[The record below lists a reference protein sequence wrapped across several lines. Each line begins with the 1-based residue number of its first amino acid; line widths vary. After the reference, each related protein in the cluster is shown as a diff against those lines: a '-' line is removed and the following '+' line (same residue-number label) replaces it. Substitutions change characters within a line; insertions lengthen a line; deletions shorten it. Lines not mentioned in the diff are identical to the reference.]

1 MSQKSEKPLAL
12 IVDDEK
18 TIGEA
23 LAGVLEDENWRT
35 DYAASGLEALQAFN
49 KKKPD
54 LIFLDIWM
62 PGMDGIETLQRLR
75 EIDSEVPIYIM
86 SGHGTIETAVKVTKL
101 GATDFLE
108 KPLAIDRIIKI
119 LQATKIKDSTAAK
132 NTPTHPIIIGVSPHI
147 EAIRDLI
154 KMIAPRPS
162 SILITGENGTGK
174 EVLARNIHQ
183 FSDRSK
189 APFIAVNCAAIPEE
203 LIESELFGH
212 VKGAFTG
219 AIAAKKGKFEQA
231 HGGTLFLDEI
241 ADMSLRTQAKILRII
256 QDKKFEKLGDESAV
270 SVDVRLIAATNKD
283 LNQEISA
290 GRFREDL
297 FYRLNVVPIHMQP
310 LRQRKE
316 DILPLVEF
324 FLKELKKDLGG
335 LQKDFS
341 EASFSALQTYHFPGN
356 VRELK
361 NLVERLCVTVA
372 SPKIDLS
379 HLPIEIISEYEK
391 NLARPDTIPTNS
403 LKDAK
408 QHFEKLFLLEKLQEN
423 NWNISRTAEVI
434 GVERSHLHKKIKL
447 LGIDSN
453 QLKDSEDL

>member
-1 MSQKSEKPLAL
+1 MNANSEKRLAL
-12 IVDDEK
+12 IIDDEK

-23 LAGVLEDENWRT
+23 LAGVLEDENWQT
-35 DYAASGLEALQAFN
+35 AYASSGLEGLQKFA
-49 KKKPD
+49 KKKPH

-75 EIDSEVPIYIM
+75 ELNSQVPIYIM

-108 KPLAIDRIIKI
+108 KPLSIDRIVNI
-119 LQATKIKDSTAAK
+119 LQSIKSFEEVHVVKKAPYST
-132 NTPTHPIIIGVSPHI
+132 IIGTSPHT
-147 EAIRDLI
+147 ESIRELV
-154 KMIAPRPS
+154 KMIAPRSS

-174 EVLARNIHQ
+174 EVLAQNIHHHSERARDI
-183 FSDRSK
+183 FV
-189 APFIAVNCAAIPEE
+189 AVNCAAIPEE

-219 AIAAKKGKFEQA
+219 AIASKKGKFELA

-256 QDKKFEKLGDESAV
+256 QEKKFERLGDENPV

-283 LNQEISA
+283 LTQEIAA

-297 FYRLNVVPIHMQP
+297 FYRLNVVPIHMLP
-310 LRQRKE
+310 LKKRRE
-316 DILPLVEF
+316 DVMPLVEF
-324 FLKELKKDLGG
+324 FLEDLKKDLDGI
-335 LQKDFS
+335 KKEFS
-341 EASFSALQTYHFPGN
+341 PAALQALKSYHFPGN

-391 NLARPDTIPTNS
+391 DVRHLEVSSPHS

-408 QHFEKLFLLEKLQEN
+408 LQFEKVFVLEKLQEN
-423 NWNISRTAEVI
+423 NWNISRTAESI
-434 GVERSHLHKKIKL
+434 GVERSHLHRKIKL
-447 LGIDSN
+447 LGIDSQ
-453 QLKDSEDL
+453 QLKEGEES